1 MSGSRTALVILWF
14 KITWNKEPVTNH
26 VDSVEY
32 PRPRD
37 HWIRIPHCI
46 IAWSLQAE
54 EDVPL
59 PHPIKSVPLPPPR
72 RLQKVSSSP
81 IPAAKVFPL
90 PCMLWRLSP
99 DPYMLQRVLLCLP
112 PQTLEESVL
121 PAPQPHASEP
131 APGPRAGV
139 VMSSRWSSVLA
150 CTGDND
156 YVPWLCDLS
165 TFLYLVLS
173 QQ

>member
-1 MSGSRTALVILWF
+1 MSRIRTTLVILWF
-14 KITWNKEPVTNH
+14 KITWKKEPVSNH

-32 PRPRD
+32 PRPVD
-37 HWIRIPHCI
+37 HWIRIPHYMLPASCR
-46 IAWSLQAE
+46 WC
-54 EDVPL
+54 PL
-59 PHPIKSVPLPPPR
+59 PHSRKSVPLPPPR

-81 IPAAKVFPL
+81 IHAAKVVPF

-99 DPYMLQRVLLCLP
+99 GPYMLQRVLLCLP

-131 APGPRAGV
+131 APGHRAGV
-139 VMSSRWSSVLA
+139 VLSSRWSSVLA